1 MLKMSGRIYNAM
13 MKFANGGKSA
23 PQFANMFFDNGK
35 IYTTDS
41 CVMCRWT
48 PADQYEVL
56 DNFTGEKIEHFFFT
70 PRMSKIPAGTTIY
83 IDDTSI
89 DIDRES
95 KAIESKNLDKIMN
108 DTYQHSVDIVLGV
121 NPDYLAA
128 IAALGKAV
136 KADKCGANGT
146 TDIDWTQKVL
156 HAHIDA
162 GCNGYFDVVV
172 MPYVDRTKAKKEK

>member
-1 MLKMSGRIYNAM
+1 MFKMSGRIYNAM
-13 MKFANGGKSA
+13 MKFAGGTKSF

-35 IYTTDS
+35 IYATDS
-41 CVMCRWT
+41 YVMCRWT
-48 PADQYEVL
+48 PANEYEVL
-56 DNFTGEKIEHFFFT
+56 DNATGKKIEHFFFT

-83 IDDTSI
+83 IDDI
-89 DIDRES
+89 ALDIDRES
-95 KAIESKNLDKIMN
+95 KAIESENLDKIMD
-108 DTYQHSVDIVLGV
+108 DTYKHPVDIVLGI

-162 GCNGYFDVVV
+162 GNNGYFDVIV
-172 MPYVDRTKAKKEK
+172 MPCVDRTKAKKE